1 MCQLTSFLLPC
12 LLLGYPAGRMSYS
25 ANLSLSRVLMQ
36 DLRAAVKGG
45 VDPNGVGSSV
55 VAADVLWSDPV
66 AEPGLRANVAR
77 GVGLIFGP
85 DVTQVPIL
93 TS

>member
-1 MCQLTSFLLPC
+1 
-12 LLLGYPAGRMSYS
+12 
-25 ANLSLSRVLMQ
+25 MQ

-45 VDPNGVGSSV
+45 VDPNGIGSSV

-85 DVTQVPIL
+85 DVTQVPMIISHAHL
-93 TS
+93 GSSSIHHYIVMQITYRQAQGTVLLALFA

>member
-1 MCQLTSFLLPC
+1 
-12 LLLGYPAGRMSYS
+12 
-25 ANLSLSRVLMQ
+25 MQ

-66 AEPGLRANVAR
+66 AEPGLRANAAR

-85 DVTQVPIL
+85 DITQVPMRMSSALKAAALIIGPYIEPS
-93 TS
+93 TDFPPASPS

>member
-1 MCQLTSFLLPC
+1 MPPLGVPC
-12 LLLGYPAGRMSYS
+12 GAHVYS
-25 ANLSLSRVLMQ
+25 AALDLVRVLIQ

-85 DVTQVPIL
+85 DVTQVPIS